1 MTNNSADLTELSAQ
15 DRILQTAH
23 DLFYRDGIRATGIDK
38 IIAESGVAKATF
50 YRYFP
55 SKNDLIR
62 AFLDYRHQ
70 RWMKWFEEALARNGA
85 TPGAGL
91 APLLPSL
98 AEWFQNPVYRGCAF
112 INSVSELG
120 TLADVVEI
128 SRSHKQDMTEVIA
141 QLLPESEL
149 REQLAIAVA
158 IAVDGAIVKAQF
170 ENQTTDKAETLA
182 GLAILLK
189 ALSQVDNIN

>member
-1 MTNNSADLTELSAQ
+1 MISNSTDLTELSAQ
-15 DRILQTAH
+15 DRVLQTAH

-70 RWMKWFEEALARNGA
+70 RWMTWFEEALARHGA
-85 TPGAGL
+85 KPGGGL
-91 APLLPSL
+91 DPLLPAL

-120 TLADVVEI
+120 ALADVVEI
-128 SRSHKQDMTEVIA
+128 SKNHKQDMTTVIA
-141 QLLPESEL
+141 QLLPDSAM

-170 ENQTTDKAETLA
+170 ENQTSDKAETLA

-189 ALSQVDNIN
+189 AFH